1 MFYAVDQERLH
12 LHRCI
17 DKVTFDSGHASALPW
32 SLGMFVVSA
41 CSFSLFSFPLYQ
53 KDGSRV
59 LLLLITFQFQLTL
72 FASM

>member
-1 MFYAVDQERLH
+1 MFCAVDQERLH

-17 DKVTFDSGHASALPW
+17 DKVTFDSGHASALPR

-41 CSFSLFSFPLYQ
+41 CSFSLFSFPFVPKGRELRFVVAYYF
-53 KDGSRV
+53 R
-59 LLLLITFQFQLTL
+59 FQLTL